1 MKHLDWWLD
10 NLKRPST
17 WLGFI
22 GLFIGYET
30 YQDKAVLHKFLENLV
45 NNEGLMTLVVG
56 ALSGFLIRH
65 KCQEDQK
72 KDKKEN
78 EKED

>member
-56 ALSGFLIRH
+56 TLSGFLIRH
-65 KCQEDQK
+65 KCSENK
-72 KDKKEN
+72 KEDKKEN